1 MLDRVDRV
9 LLAVRDRAVGVETFD
24 DVLGAEFVRE
34 DKLGTPYNAKRSV
47 VQAGDSEFELLEP
60 DGEGLVSQHIDR
72 WREGIFAAGF
82 STSDLPEVTRRLDD
96 AKLKYGRH
104 GDQVLIEPGQT
115 MGMRTVLQQSARRDP
130 VGGISGLY
138 EVTNIVEDHE
148 RAASFYA
155 RIFGLDQSRFRPI
168 TSEHFGY
175 AGTLTLFDP
184 PARLDR
190 IELTQITEPAR
201 AMGRFFAQRG
211 PSVYM
216 CYAETPDV
224 GAIQERLESVNG
236 RFEPFGDD
244 MGLFVHP
251 SALCGMLMGISQTN
265 VAWRWSGRPELSPS
279 RAASS

>member
-9 LLAVRDRAVGVETFD
+9 LLAVRDRAAGVATFD

-34 DKLGTPYNAKRSV
+34 DRLGAPYNAKRSV

-60 DGEGLVSQHIDR
+60 DGEGLVSQHIER

-96 AKLKYGRH
+96 AQLMYMRH
-104 GDQVLIEPGQT
+104 GNQLFVEPDQT
-115 MGMRTVLQQSARRDP
+115 MGMRTVLQQPERRDAA
-130 VGGISGLY
+130 GGISGLY

-155 RIFGLDQSRFRPI
+155 KIFGLDPSRFSPI

-175 AGTLTLFDP
+175 TGTLTLFDP

-190 IELTQITEPAR
+190 IEITQITQDSL
-201 AMGRFFAQRG
+201 AMGRFYARRG

-224 GAIQERLESVNG
+224 GAIQERLVSANG
-236 RFEPFGDD
+236 RFEPFGDN

-251 SALCGMLMGISQTN
+251 SALCGMLLGISQTN
-265 VAWRWSGRPELSPS
+265 VAWRWSGRPELAPS
-279 RAASS
+279 RA

>member
-1 MLDRVDRV
+1 MLDRVDRM
-9 LLAVRDRAVGVETFD
+9 LLAVRNRAAGVATFGE
-24 DVLGAEFVRE
+24 VLGAEFVRE

-47 VQAGDSEFELLEP
+47 VQSGDSEFELLEP

-82 STSDLPEVTRRLDD
+82 SSSDLPEVARRLND
-96 AKLKYGRH
+96 AKLKYARH
-104 GDQVLIEPGQT
+104 GDQVFIEPDQT

-138 EVTNIVEDHE
+138 EVTNIVEDAE

-155 RIFGLDQSRFRPI
+155 RIFGLDQSRFSPI

-175 AGTLTLFDP
+175 TGTLTLFDP

-190 IELTQITEPAR
+190 IEITQITQVSL
-201 AMGRFFAQRG
+201 AMGRFFARRG

-216 CYAETPDV
+216 CYAETGDV
-224 GAIQERLESVNG
+224 GALSDSLETLG
-236 RFEPFGDD
+236 ARFEPFGDN

-251 SALCGMLMGISQTN
+251 SSLCGMLMGISQTN
-265 VAWRWSGRPELSPS
+265 VAWRWSGRPELAPS
-279 RAASS
+279 HAS